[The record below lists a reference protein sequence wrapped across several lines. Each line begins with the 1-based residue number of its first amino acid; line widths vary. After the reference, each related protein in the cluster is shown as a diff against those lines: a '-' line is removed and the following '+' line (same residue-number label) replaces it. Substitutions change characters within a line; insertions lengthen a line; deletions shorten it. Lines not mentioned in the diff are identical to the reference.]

1 MSVRTS
7 PPSRMRTGSRR
18 HSRLPGRSLRARVQA
33 SIMVVAALAVLL
45 FAVPLAVAV
54 HSIDY
59 GQAVTALQR
68 DATRVTAVV
77 PEKVTVGGVPARLP
91 AGLPADLTVGIYTT
105 TGRLIGHR
113 GPATS
118 ALAAAAADGL
128 VHTGV
133 EGADLAVSAPV
144 PSDESVATTVRVS
157 IPYDHVTDDTLR
169 TWAIMA
175 LLAVGAVGLAGLV
188 ARYQGRRVAAPLERL
203 TESAR
208 ALGDGDFTIRPDRSH
223 ITEADHLA
231 EAIEA
236 TAGRLGRLLE
246 RERAFT
252 TQVSHQL
259 RTPLTALLLGLESAL
274 SRPGADLRQ
283 AVATA
288 LRRGE
293 QLHTTIEDMLQ
304 LARENPADGAAPLAV
319 ADLLDAVR
327 DRWQAAFTERGRTL
341 RVTYLP
347 DLPEVR
353 ASTTAVRHVV
363 EVLVD
368 NALVHGAGATTVNA
382 QAVAD
387 GLLIEVADQ
396 GPGLTDPE
404 RAFAPRTS
412 DRAANH
418 GIGLALARSLAH
430 AEGGRLLLLHAAP
443 HPVFD
448 LLLPGTNR
456 TSNSDVDD
464 THAGE

>member
-1 MSVRTS
+1 M
-7 PPSRMRTGSRR
+7 
-18 HSRLPGRSLRARVQA
+18 A
-33 SIMVVAALAVLL
+33 VAALAVLL

-68 DATRVTAVV
+68 DATRVTAVL
-77 PEKVTVGGVPARLP
+77 PDGVATNATLARLP
-91 AGLPADLTVGIYTT
+91 AGLPAGLTVGIYTT
-105 TGRLIGHR
+105 SGHLISHR
-113 GPATS
+113 GPARS

-128 VHTGV
+128 VHTGL
-133 EGADLAVSAPV
+133 EGSDLAVSAPV
-144 PSDESVATTVRVS
+144 PSDETVTATVRVS
-157 IPYDHVTDDTLR
+157 IRYDRVTDDTLR

-175 LLAVGAVGLAGLV
+175 LLATGAVGLAALL
-188 ARYQGRRVAAPLERL
+188 AHYQGRRVAAPLERL

-208 ALGDGDFTIRPDRSH
+208 ALGDGDFTIRPARSH

-259 RTPLTALLLGLESAL
+259 RTPLTALLLGLESAS

-293 QLHTTIEDMLQ
+293 QLHTTIEDLLQ
-304 LARENPADGAAPLAV
+304 LAREKPDSGATPLAV
-319 ADLLDAVR
+319 GDLLDAVR
-327 DRWQAAFTERGRTL
+327 DRWHAVFAERGRTL
-341 RVTYLP
+341 RVTCPADPP
-347 DLPEVR
+347 DVR
-353 ASTTAVRHVV
+353 GSTTAVRHVV

-368 NALVHGAGATTVNA
+368 NALVHGAGLTTVSA

-387 GLLIEVADQ
+387 GLLIEVSDQ
-396 GPGLTDPE
+396 GPGLADPDL
-404 RAFAPRTS
+404 AFAPRTP
-412 DRAANH
+412 DADGRTGRH
-418 GIGLALARSLAH
+418 GIGLALARSLAQ
-430 AEGGRLLLLHAAP
+430 AEGGRLLVRHAAP

-448 LLLPGTNR
+448 LLLPA
-456 TSNSDVDD
+456 TSSTTSPHAAD
-464 THAGE
+464 TGPRAAS

>member
-1 MSVRTS
+1 M
-7 PPSRMRTGSRR
+7 
-18 HSRLPGRSLRARVQA
+18 A
-33 SIMVVAALAVLL
+33 VAALAVLL

-68 DATRVTAVV
+68 DATRVTAVL
-77 PEKVTVGGVPARLP
+77 PDGVATNATPARLP
-91 AGLPADLTVGIYTT
+91 AGLPAGLTVGIYTI
-105 TGRLIGHR
+105 TGHLISHR
-113 GPATS
+113 GPARS

-128 VHTGV
+128 VHTGL

-144 PSDESVATTVRVS
+144 PSDETVTATVRVS
-157 IPYDHVTDDTLR
+157 IRYDRVTDDTLR

-175 LLAVGAVGLAGLV
+175 LLAIGAVGLAALL
-188 ARYQGRRVAAPLERL
+188 AHYQGRRVAAPLERL

-208 ALGDGDFTIRPDRSH
+208 ALGDGDFTIRPARSH

-259 RTPLTALLLGLESAL
+259 RTPLTALLLGLESAS

-293 QLHTTIEDMLQ
+293 QLHTTIEDLLQ
-304 LARENPADGAAPLAV
+304 LAREKPDGAATPLAV
-319 ADLLDAVR
+319 GDLLDAVR
-327 DRWQAAFTERGRTL
+327 ERWRVVFAERGRTL
-341 RVTYLP
+341 RVTCP
-347 DLPEVR
+347 ADPPEVR
-353 ASTTAVRHVV
+353 GSTTAVRHVV

-368 NALVHGAGATTVNA
+368 NALVHGGGVTTVSA

-387 GLLIEVADQ
+387 GLLIEVSDQ
-396 GPGLTDPE
+396 GPGLADPDL
-404 RAFAPRTS
+404 AFAPRTS
-412 DRAANH
+412 DADGRTGRH
-418 GIGLALARSLAH
+418 GIGLALARSLAE
-430 AEGGRLLLLHAAP
+430 AEGGRLLVRHAAP

-448 LLLPGTNR
+448 LLLPA
-456 TSNSDVDD
+456 TSTTTSPDIVD
-464 THAGE
+464 TGPHAAN